1 MKTALSRDA
10 RAFAE
15 ALFSDESGA
24 PPAPRIDW
32 LLRELADFVSHAG
45 PRTQLILRGGLMTA
59 SWLAPPLIGKAPP
72 LAKLTVSD
80 RCRALEKLEHTP
92 AGLPL
97 LALKAML
104 CIIYYEHP
112 DVLRAS
118 GITSGDEQAP
128 ACMTGDSRI
137 TGAAVVR

>member
-24 PPAPRIDW
+24 PPGERIDW
-32 LLRELADFVSHAG
+32 LLRELDDFVSHAG
-45 PRTQLILRGGLMTA
+45 ARTELILRGGLMTA
-59 SWLAPPLIGKAPP
+59 SWPRPPLIAKAPP
-72 LAKLTVSD
+72 LARLSVAD

-112 DVLRAS
+112 DVLRAA
-118 GITSGDEQAP
+118 GITSGDQQAT
-128 ACMTGDSRI
+128 ACMK
-137 TGAAVVR
+137 VVQ